1 MSFMKDIKRTFL
13 KYSEKVVNKTD
24 NLTQIAKLNIEI
36 KKAIAEIDDRKT
48 KIGDAVLI
56 KHESNADSIMFKD
69 SEIAGDLEEIDNLKI
84 RINELKISL
93 EEVKKKKETSE
104 VINDKDESGEE
115 KV

>member
-1 MSFMKDIKRTFL
+1 MSFMKDIKRSFL

-36 KKAIAEIDDRKT
+36 KKAMAAIDDRKT
-48 KIGDAVLI
+48 KIGDAVLK

-84 RINELKISL
+84 KINQLKTSL
-93 EEVKKKKETSE
+93 EEVKKKKEPSE
-104 VINDKDESGEE
+104 AFDKTDESGEE

>member
-1 MSFMKDIKRTFL
+1 MSLMKDIGRSFL

-36 KKAIAEIDDRKT
+36 KKSLTAIEDAKT
-48 KIGDAVLI
+48 RIGDSVL
-56 KHESNADSIMFKD
+56 KKYESDADSIQFKE
-69 SEIAGDLEEIDNLKI
+69 SEIAGDLEKIDNLKI

-93 EEVKKKKETSE
+93 AEVKKKKEPSE